1 VRLGAA
7 GRAGRDNIGALMAV
21 SFRQALA
28 PRVWML
34 AFVPAAA
41 VVEVTA
47 AERQVLL
54 FALCCAAMVP
64 LAGWIG
70 RATEELAERAGGG
83 LGGLANA
90 TFGNAAELILG
101 IAALR
106 HGLPGIVKASLTGS
120 ILGNLLLVLG
130 AAMLAGGLRQHT
142 LRFDATAARA
152 QSSMLTLGAIAL
164 LAPAAF
170 LAMGGRDVG
179 ANGASGA
186 GGAGGRL
193 SLAIALV
200 LMATYGCGLLFS
212 LRTHRRH
219 FLGACSASEAAETPA
234 SFVPWSAG
242 RAVAVLAAAAAVTAW
257 VSETLAGVVE
267 PAARALGMSDLF
279 VGVVVLAVVGNAAE
293 HVTAVRVARHGRAD
307 LALGIAVGSS
317 AQVALFVAP
326 LLVLVSRWV
335 GPHPMDLAF
344 SPAEVLAVGAAVA
357 ISGQVAGDG
366 ESNWLEGVQL
376 LAVYAVLAAL
386 FFFLP
391 G

>member
-1 VRLGAA
+1 M
-7 GRAGRDNIGALMAV
+7 GRDTIGAVMAV
-21 SFRQALA
+21 SLRQALA

-41 VVEVTA
+41 VVQVVA

-179 ANGASGA
+179 ASGASGA
-186 GGAGGRL
+186 SGSSGAGERL

-219 FLGACSASEAAETPA
+219 FLGTCSASEAAETPA

-257 VSETLAGVVE
+257 VSRRWQGWSNRR
-267 PAARALGMSDLF
+267 RAP
-279 VGVVVLAVVGNAAE
+279 
-293 HVTAVRVARHGRAD
+293 
-307 LALGIAVGSS
+307 S
-317 AQVALFVAP
+317 A
-326 LLVLVSRWV
+326 
-335 GPHPMDLAF
+335 
-344 SPAEVLAVGAAVA
+344 
-357 ISGQVAGDG
+357 
-366 ESNWLEGVQL
+366 
-376 LAVYAVLAAL
+376 
-386 FFFLP
+386 
-391 G
+391 

>member
-1 VRLGAA
+1 MGHD
-7 GRAGRDNIGALMAV
+7 RDSIAVLMPF
-21 SFRQALA
+21 SLRQAMA
-28 PRVWML
+28 PRVSML
-34 AFVPAAA
+34 VFVPAAA
-41 VVEVTA
+41 AVDVLA
-47 AERQVLL
+47 PERRVLL
-54 FALCCAAMVP
+54 FVLGCAALVP
-64 LAGWIG
+64 LAGWMG
-70 RATEELAERAGGG
+70 RATEELAERVGDG

-90 TFGNAAELILG
+90 TFGNAAEMILG

-130 AAMLAGGLRQHT
+130 AAMLAGGVRHHT
-142 LRFDATAARA
+142 LCFEATAARA
-152 QSSMLTLGAIAL
+152 QASMLTLAAIAL

-170 LAMGGRDVG
+170 QALGGRAG
-179 ANGASGA
+179 AASGQ
-186 GGAGGRL
+186 L

-200 LMATYGCGLLFS
+200 LIATYGCGLLFS

-219 FLGACSASEAAETPA
+219 FLGGCRASDAAEVPA
-234 SFVPWSAG
+234 RFVPWSTR

-257 VSETLAGVVE
+257 VSDRVAAAVE
-267 PAARALGMSDLF
+267 PAARALGMTDLF
-279 VGVVVLAVVGNAAE
+279 VGAVVLATIGNAAE
-293 HVTAVRVARHGRAD
+293 HLTAIRVARHGRAD
-307 LALGIAVGSS
+307 LAFGIAVGSS

-335 GPHPMDLAF
+335 APQPMDLAF
-344 SPAEVLAVGAAVA
+344 SRAEVLAVAAAVA
-357 ISGQVAGDG
+357 ITSQVAGDG

-386 FFFLP
+386 FYFLP